1 MAKADAKILRI
12 GIIQGGKIVEERLM
26 RRRERITI
34 GQSPKNTFYVPISQL
49 PHQLP
54 LFEVKNGE
62 YLLVLNENL
71 RGRIS
76 YDGQVHALESL
87 SGHPNII
94 TKGDKKYLPLTDKNR
109 GKVVLGN
116 IAVLFQYVP
125 APRLCRN
132 HSSLRRQEAVSARH

>member
-1 MAKADAKILRI
+1 
-12 GIIQGGKIVEERLM
+12 M

-54 LFEVKNGE
+54 LFEVKNGQ

-87 SGHPNII
+87 SEHPNII

-116 IAVLFQYVP
+116 IAVQCKHKLVLSHVHRTLPWEIPVVVVLF
-125 APRLCRN
+125 
-132 HSSLRRQEAVSARH
+132 